1 MEEIA
6 LESAEPVAPA
16 RWNGWRATA
25 VILFGIAALYL
36 VQIIIGFII
45 AVIVLYPQIQAHPH
59 SIPNAQQLLVMML
72 NSPSLFLLSVSSES
86 LMAFVAVGLAM
97 SSLGASRQQLGL
109 GRPFRLEDVGVGV
122 LAGAALIVAGDV
134 VGSVQQHFFGP
145 HPQPTVQIIMSHHGL
160 VSFALDFV
168 SVALVAGIC
177 EELMFRGV
185 MFTALAQR
193 MPIWIA
199 AVLSGVAFGIAH
211 ADPWS
216 LAALTVVGVGLALLY
231 SRTRSIW
238 PNMVAH
244 TTFNAFSLVLIYF
257 LPQYAK

>member
-6 LESAEPVAPA
+6 PASLVSAAPA
-16 RWNGWRATA
+16 RWNGWRVTA
-25 VILFGIAALYL
+25 VIVIGVAALYL
-36 VQIIIGFII
+36 VQIIVGAII
-45 AVIVLYPQIQAHPH
+45 AIIVIVPQVQSHPGH
-59 SIPNAQQLLVMML
+59 LPNAQQLLIAML
-72 NSPSLFLLSVSSES
+72 NSPSLFFLSVSSEA
-86 LMAFVAVGLAM
+86 LMAFIAVGLAR
-97 SSLGASRQQLGL
+97 SSLGASPQQLGM
-109 GRPFRLEDVGVGV
+109 GRPFRASDLVVGV
-122 LAGAALIVAGDV
+122 LAGAALIAIGDA
-134 VGSVQQHFFGP
+134 VGSIQQHFFGV
-145 HPQPTVQIIMSHHGL
+145 HQQQTVQIIMSHHG
-160 VSFALDFV
+160 VASFALDFV

-199 AVLSGVAFGIAH
+199 AVLSGIAFGVAH

-216 LAALTVVGVGLALLY
+216 LAALTCVGIGLALLY

-244 TTFNAFSLVLIYF
+244 TTFNAFSLVLIYYF
-257 LPQYAK
+257 PQLAK

>member
-1 MEEIA
+1 MEEITT
-6 LESAEPVAPA
+6 ESAELAAPA
-16 RWNGWRATA
+16 RWNGWRVAA

-36 VQIIIGFII
+36 VQIIIGLII
-45 AVIVLYPQIQAHPH
+45 AIIVLYPQIQAHPH
-59 SIPNAQQLLVMML
+59 SIPDAHQLLVMML

-86 LMAFVAVGLAM
+86 LMAFIAVGLAM
-97 SSLGASRQQLGL
+97 SSLGASRAQLGMGRTFRATDVLIGIL
-109 GRPFRLEDVGVGV
+109 GGC
-122 LAGAALIVAGDV
+122 ALIGIGDL
-134 VGSVQQHFFGP
+134 VGSIQERFFGP
-145 HPQPTVQIIMSHHGL
+145 HPQATVQIIMSHHGPG
-160 VSFALDFV
+160 SFALDFV

-193 MPIWIA
+193 MPVWIA
-199 AVLSGVAFGIAH
+199 AVLSGLAFGIAH
-211 ADPWS
+211 ADIWS
-216 LAALTVVGVGLALLY
+216 LAALTAVGIGLAVLF

-257 LPQYAK
+257 FPQFAK

>member
-6 LESAEPVAPA
+6 QLPPDPAAPA

-25 VILFGIAALYL
+25 VVLFGVAALYL
-36 VQIIIGFII
+36 VQLIIGLII
-45 AVIVLYPQIQAHPH
+45 AIIVLYPQIQAHPH
-59 SIPNAQQLLVMML
+59 NIPNAQQLLVMML
-72 NSPSLFLLSVSSES
+72 NSPSLFILSVSSES
-86 LMAFVAVGLAM
+86 LMAIIAVGLAM
-97 SSLGASRQQLGL
+97 SSLGASREQLGL
-109 GRPFRLEDVGVGV
+109 GRPFRIEDVGVGV
-122 LAGAALIVAGDV
+122 LAGAALIIIGDV
-134 VGSVQQHFFGP
+134 VGSIQQHFFGP

-160 VSFALDFV
+160 LSFALDFV

-193 MPIWIA
+193 MPVWIA
-199 AVLSGVAFGIAH
+199 AVLSGLAFGIAH
-211 ADPWS
+211 ADIWS

-244 TTFNAFSLVLIYF
+244 TTFNAFSLVLIYYF
-257 LPQYAK
+257 PQLAK

>member
-6 LESAEPVAPA
+6 PTPFESAAPA
-16 RWNGWRATA
+16 RWNGWRVTA
-25 VILFGIAALYL
+25 VVLFGVAALYL
-36 VQIIIGFII
+36 VQIIIGLII
-45 AVIVLYPQIQAHPH
+45 AIIVLYPQIQAHPH

-86 LMAFVAVGLAM
+86 LMAVIAVGLAM
-97 SSLGASRQQLGL
+97 NSLGATRAQLGL
-109 GRPFRLEDVGVGV
+109 GRAFQATDIAVGI
-122 LAGAALIVAGDV
+122 LAGCALILVGDF
-134 VGSVQQHFFGP
+134 VGTVQEHFFGK
-145 HPQPTVQIIMSHHGL
+145 HPQATVQIIMSHHGL
-160 VSFALDFV
+160 GSFTLDFV

-193 MPIWIA
+193 MPIWGA
-199 AVLSGVAFGIAH
+199 AVLSGIAFGLAH

-216 LAALTVVGVGLALLY
+216 LAPLSVVGVGLAFLFA
-231 SRTRSIW
+231 RTRSIW

-244 TTFNAFSLVLIYF
+244 TTFNAFSLVLIYYF
-257 LPQYAK
+257 PQFAK

>member
-6 LESAEPVAPA
+6 SDPTDLSPPA

-36 VQIIIGFII
+36 AQIIIGVIV
-45 AVIVLYPQIQAHPH
+45 AVIVLYPQLQAQPH
-59 SIPNAQQLLVMML
+59 SIPDPQRLLVMML
-72 NSPSLFLLSVSSES
+72 NSPSLFLISVTSES
-86 LMAFVAVGLAM
+86 LMAFIAIGLAM

-109 GRPFRLEDVGVGV
+109 GRPFRIRDVGVGI
-122 LAGAALIVAGDV
+122 LAGIALIIAGDA
-134 VGSVQQHFFGP
+134 VGAVQQIIFGP
-145 HPQPTVQIIMSHHGL
+145 HTQPTVQIIMSHHG
-160 VSFALDFV
+160 VGSFMLDFV
-168 SVALVAGIC
+168 SVALAAGIC

-185 MFTALAQR
+185 VFTALAQR
-193 MPIWIA
+193 MPLWIA
-199 AVLSGVAFGIAH
+199 AALSGLAFGLAH
-211 ADPWS
+211 AELWS
-216 LAALTVVGVGLALLY
+216 LAALTVVGIGLALLY

-257 LPQYAK
+257 FPQYAK

>member
-6 LESAEPVAPA
+6 TEPADLSAPA

-25 VILFGIAALYL
+25 VILFGVAALYL
-36 VQIIIGFII
+36 VQIIIGVII
-45 AVIVLYPQIQAHPH
+45 AIIVLYPQLQAQPH
-59 SIPNAQQLLVMML
+59 SIPNTQQLLVMML
-72 NSPSLFLLSVSSES
+72 NSPSLFLISVTSES
-86 LMAFVAVGLAM
+86 LMAFIAIGLAM
-97 SSLGASRQQLGL
+97 SSLGASRQQLGF
-109 GRPFRLEDVGVGV
+109 GRPFRILDVGVGI
-122 LAGAALIVAGDV
+122 LAGIALIGAGDV
-134 VGSVQQHFFGP
+134 VGSLQQQIFGP
-145 HPQPTVQIIMSHHGL
+145 HPQPTVQIIMSHHGI
-160 VSFALDFV
+160 VSFMLDFV

-193 MPIWIA
+193 MPVWTA
-199 AVLSGVAFGIAH
+199 AVLSGLAFGLAH
-211 ADPWS
+211 AELWS
-216 LAALTVVGVGLALLY
+216 LAALTVVGIGLALLY

-257 LPQYAK
+257 FPQYAK